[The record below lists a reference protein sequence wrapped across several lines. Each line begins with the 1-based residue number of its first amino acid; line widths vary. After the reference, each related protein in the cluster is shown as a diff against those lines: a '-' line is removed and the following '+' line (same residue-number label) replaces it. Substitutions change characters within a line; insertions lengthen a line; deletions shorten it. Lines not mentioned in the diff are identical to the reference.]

1 MKKQKTQKESRN
13 FYQRTVNLTILT
25 TLFMLVGITLI
36 TTFSLVASSINATGS
51 GIDES
56 FFLFVKGALKTGTVY
71 LLLLTSLPLTTLALL
86 VSINIMDRH
95 KHDSVSNYIK
105 SIYQTIRIRI
115 FLRQD
120 ESSEY
125 VNMNDGRQATKRYNP
140 ILVTFNR
147 TMSKTVADIRNDNV
161 TVIIKYP
168 KTRQTQK
175 ILKDM
180 NEDIKEEL
188 ASMNPDYIFSSSVRA
203 GNLLVFTATH
213 R

>member
-25 TLFMLVGITLI
+25 TLFMLVRITLI

-188 ASMNPDYIFSSSVRA
+188 ASMNPDYIFSSSVRE
-203 GNLLVFTATH
+203 GNLLVFKATH